1 MLPFFDDTW
10 VQRLIKEIKTTDAL
24 IMASFVADNDEV
36 FAALLDR
43 FGAHRPFFCEVLVDK
58 KHHGLRTCRSQ
69 ALKLKRLKAAGAQVY
84 LCKGRNGRGV
94 MHRKE
99 FVLDAKVL
107 YEGSANASNA
117 MSHNEDGMTRMTG
130 HPVASFLANMRRVR
144 DRGELLR

>member
-1 MLPFFDDTW
+1 M
-10 VQRLIKEIKTTDAL
+10 
-24 IMASFVADNDEV
+24 
-36 FAALLDR
+36 
-43 FGAHRPFFCEVLVDK
+43 DK

-69 ALKLKRLKAAGAQVY
+69 VLKLKRLKAAGAQVY
-84 LCKGRNGRGV
+84 LCNGRDGRGV